1 MTTPRIA
8 LLIAVLW
15 SVVFTSSCGKE
26 PVEQAPVV
34 RPVKIVTIGDTG
46 EATARELPGTIKA
59 AQNADMAFAVSGK
72 ITEFLVKEGQRVEK
86 GHVLARLDDRDYQ
99 ADLDQTK
106 ASSRKAQSDL
116 QRSLRIF
123 EEDSGAISTSKIDTD
138 RKSVEVAEAQV
149 RKAEKGVEDTV
160 LRAPFDGVMARKL
173 VEDFQNVQAKES
185 VLVLQDISHLEIAVS
200 VPERD
205 ITGGVTSRT
214 AEEITQLT
222 QPEVQISSLPGRS
235 FPARVTEF
243 ATSADPITR
252 TFQVRLRFEPPDD
265 VAILPG
271 MTARV
276 TVKVVRDDK
285 IRLPSHATFADAD
298 GKPNTWLLDPETMMV
313 QRTPVKLGELT
324 GNEVEIL
331 EGLAAGDQVV
341 ISGVSQLRD
350 GMQVRRYQ

>member
-8 LLIAVLW
+8 LLIAILW
-15 SVVFTSSCGKE
+15 SVVFTSGCGEE
-26 PVEQAPVV
+26 PVQQAPVV
-34 RPVKIVTIGDTG
+34 RPVKIVTIGATG
-46 EATARELPGTIKA
+46 DAPTRELPGTIKA
-59 AQNADMAFAVSGK
+59 AQNADMGFEVPGK

-86 GHVLARLDDRDYQ
+86 GDVLARLDDRDYQ
-99 ADLDQTK
+99 ADLDQIK

-116 QRSLRIF
+116 QRSLRIY
-123 EEDSGAISTSKIDTD
+123 EEDSGAISTSKIDAD

-160 LRAPFDGVMARKL
+160 LRAPFDGLIARKL
-173 VEDFQNVQAKES
+173 VEDFQNVQAKEP

-205 ITGGVTSRT
+205 MTRGSTTRT
-214 AEEITQLT
+214 AEEINQRA
-222 QPEVQISSLPGRS
+222 QPQVQISSLPDRS
-235 FPARVTEF
+235 FPARVKEF
-243 ATSADPITR
+243 ATSADPVTR
-252 TFQVRLRFEPPDD
+252 TFQVRLIFEPPDD

-276 TVKVVRDDK
+276 TLTVVGDDK

-298 GKPNTWLLDPETMMV
+298 GNPNIWLLDSETMKV
-313 QRTPVKLGELT
+313 QRAPVKLGELT

-341 ISGVSQLRD
+341 ISGVSQLRE
-350 GMQVRRYQ
+350 GTQVRRYE